1 MGCKNRTIS
10 VEEILYYMLF
20 AIIISTK
27 GVGLD
32 EGSVLLRI
40 CLLIGSCFLGAKLLI
55 GKYSLAEIV
64 VVGLLGIWGVI
75 NFKISGSLAMYIY
88 IVLIVGMKN
97 VPVKRVFGVGAVVWG
112 ICIFFSITAAVFGG
126 RTGVRIVHEK
136 LGMGPL
142 LRESLGYAHPNV
154 LHVTYV
160 VLMAY
165 VLYLCS
171 AQRGRKLVRTIFL
184 LMLGDFFIFLYS
196 LSYTGLLFSFVYLC
210 AFFYFTYRTRMSKME
225 IVLIQCIV
233 PMCLVVSIVFPLLLE
248 YGGIL
253 YSIIN
258 GILNNRVWAIR
269 VFFDQYPLTLFGMH
283 SEGMLFSID
292 NSYVYA
298 LRECGVIPW
307 CGIMV
312 IYCFLIRDCIKHNK
326 RKELAIICA
335 FLFAGLSEPFMY
347 NSSIKNITVIFIGEL
362 LYEKLQA
369 QKVIFQAYTKMNKI
383 LKLPEIQLRAIN
395 IKSIGIYI
403 LIVFILVCTYL
414 SITTDSGITA
424 VYVNESLCDVP
435 GTTVAL
441 PDDIETDKT
450 IIIGE
455 KNDDMNYYF
464 FSRENSKLIEVM
476 DIRKNISVSVYV
488 AIIIGGIICIIFSHQ
503 RKAYLRQ

>member
-1 MGCKNRTIS
+1 MVCNRRTIT
-10 VEEILYYMLF
+10 VEEILYYLLF
-20 AIIISTK
+20 SIIIFTK

-32 EGSVLLRI
+32 EGSVLFRV
-40 CLLIGSCFLGAKLLI
+40 CLLIGSCFLGTKFII

-64 VVGLLGIWGVI
+64 VAGLLGIWGVI

-97 VPVKRVFGVGAVVWG
+97 VPVKRVFQVGAVVWG
-112 ICIFFSITAAVFGG
+112 ICMLFSATAAVFAG

-160 VLMAY
+160 VLMAF

-171 AQRGRKLVRTIFL
+171 QQRGKKLARTIFL
-184 LMLGDFFIFLYS
+184 LLLGDFYIFIYS
-196 LSYTGLLFSFVYLC
+196 LSYTGILFSFAYLV
-210 AFFYFTYRTRMSKME
+210 AFFYFTYRSRMSKIE
-225 IVLIQCIV
+225 TVLIQCIV
-233 PMCLVVSIVFPLLLE
+233 PMFLVVSIAFPMLVE

-269 VFFDQYPLTLFGMH
+269 VFFDQYPLTLFGMS

-292 NSYVYA
+292 NSYVFA
-298 LRECGVIPW
+298 LRGYGVIPW
-307 CGIMV
+307 CGIM
-312 IYCFLIRDCIKHNK
+312 ITYCFLIRECIKHNK
-326 RKELAIICA
+326 REELAIICA
-335 FLFAGLSEPFMY
+335 FLFAGLSEPFLF

-362 LYEKLQA
+362 LYEKLKD
-369 QKVIFQAYTKMNKI
+369 QKVIFQPYAKMNKI
-383 LKLPEIQLRAIN
+383 LNLPDISIRAVS
-395 IKSIGIYI
+395 IKAMGICSLI
-403 LIVFILVCTYL
+403 LFIIAFTYM
-414 SITTDSGITA
+414 SITTSSKITA
-424 VYVNESLCDVP
+424 VYADEYHCDCQ
-435 GTTVAL
+435 GTTVTL

-455 KNDDMNYYF
+455 KNPDINYYF
-464 FSRENSKLIEVM
+464 FTRENSKLIDVM
-476 DIRKNISVSVYV
+476 DIRENISVSIYV
-488 AIIIGGIICIIFSHQ
+488 AIIVGGIIYIIRDKLG
-503 RKAYLRQ
+503 RKKEC